1 MVLFIYFGSSQ
12 LLLTLSDG
20 FTIPLGFTQI
30 PVQMQIENFDVS
42 PFLCGAIALSL
53 LYAAY
58 ASQTLR
64 GALKAV
70 PQGQWESGQALGL
83 SKAAIFF
90 RLVMP
95 QMWRHAL
102 PGLGNQWLVLLKD
115 TALVSLISVNDLM
128 LQTKS
133 IATRTQEPFNW
144 YIIAAAIYLVI
155 TLLSQYILKRID
167 QRATPLRTETRLMLD
182 YLPELLKGLHTS
194 LTLTV
199 ASIIV
204 ALILSLIFTIIL
216 TLKTPGLV
224 WIVRGYIT
232 LFTGTPLLVQIF
244 LIYYGPGQF
253 PSLQDYPW
261 LWHLIS
267 EPWLCALI
275 ALSLNSAAYT
285 TQLFYGAIRA
295 IPDGQWQSCSAL
307 GMSKKD
313 TLAILLPYAFKRALS
328 SYSNEVVLVFK
339 STSLAYTIT
348 LMEVMGHGQ
357 LLYGRTYD
365 VMVFGAAGIIYLIV
379 NGLLTLLMRLVE
391 RKALAFERRS

>member
-1 MVLFIYFGSSQ
+1 
-12 LLLTLSDG
+12 
-20 FTIPLGFTQI
+20 
-30 PVQMQIENFDVS
+30 
-42 PFLCGAIALSL
+42 
-53 LYAAY
+53 
-58 ASQTLR
+58 
-64 GALKAV
+64 
-70 PQGQWESGQALGL
+70 
-83 SKAAIFF
+83 
-90 RLVMP
+90 
-95 QMWRHAL
+95 
-102 PGLGNQWLVLLKD
+102 
-115 TALVSLISVNDLM
+115 
-128 LQTKS
+128 
-133 IATRTQEPFNW
+133 
-144 YIIAAAIYLVI
+144 
-155 TLLSQYILKRID
+155 
-167 QRATPLRTETRLMLD
+167 MLD

-224 WIVRGYIT
+224 WMVRGYIT

-313 TLAILLPYAFKRALS
+313 TPRSCCRTPLS
-328 SYSNEVVLVFK
+328 VRYRPIPTKWCWFSRVPLWPTPS
-339 STSLAYTIT
+339 
-348 LMEVMGHGQ
+348 
-357 LLYGRTYD
+357 R
-365 VMVFGAAGIIYLIV
+365 
-379 NGLLTLLMRLVE
+379 
-391 RKALAFERRS
+391 

>member
-1 MVLFIYFGSSQ
+1 
-12 LLLTLSDG
+12 
-20 FTIPLGFTQI
+20 
-30 PVQMQIENFDVS
+30 
-42 PFLCGAIALSL
+42 
-53 LYAAY
+53 
-58 ASQTLR
+58 
-64 GALKAV
+64 
-70 PQGQWESGQALGL
+70 
-83 SKAAIFF
+83 
-90 RLVMP
+90 
-95 QMWRHAL
+95 
-102 PGLGNQWLVLLKD
+102 
-115 TALVSLISVNDLM
+115 
-128 LQTKS
+128 
-133 IATRTQEPFNW
+133 
-144 YIIAAAIYLVI
+144 
-155 TLLSQYILKRID
+155 
-167 QRATPLRTETRLMLD
+167 MLD

-253 PSLQDYPW
+253 PSLQEYPW

-348 LMEVMGHGQ
+348 LMEVMGHGK
-357 LLYGRTYD
+357 GAVRTDLRRDGVRRRRDYLSHRQRVAD
-365 VMVFGAAGIIYLIV
+365 PVDAPGGAQSASFR
-379 NGLLTLLMRLVE
+379 T
-391 RKALAFERRS
+391 A